1 MEKHANEAIHKG
13 LRRIEGQVQG
23 LQRMVAQQRDCDE
36 VLLQIA
42 AVKAALDRVTRDLV
56 RQHAEACLT
65 PVADEGVRQKLQR
78 TLDQLT
84 RM

>member
-1 MEKHANEAIHKG
+1 MEQQASEAIHKG

-56 RQHAEACLT
+56 RHHAEACLA
-65 PVADEGVRQKLQR
+65 PVADEGVRARLQR